1 MRMAKQAREKGSPR
15 SSSKLLNARKLRNV
29 PDLRDAIARSGY
41 LDQRPLG
48 MRPFRCRPSGG
59 VLAYNEKR
67 VAISRDGRPLLLH
80 LNANDRLAIA
90 KIVGVQIV
98 PVWVQGVHREWVKYA
113 VKKHRTHPLRAI
125 NLELAAMDVRD
136 WHQIDHDPEQ
146 FPADRTKE
154 RA

>member
-1 MRMAKQAREKGSPR
+1 
-15 SSSKLLNARKLRNV
+15 
-29 PDLRDAIARSGY
+29 
-41 LDQRPLG
+41 

-125 NLELAAMDVRD
+125 NLEFAAMDVRD

-146 FPADRTKE
+146 FPADRAKE